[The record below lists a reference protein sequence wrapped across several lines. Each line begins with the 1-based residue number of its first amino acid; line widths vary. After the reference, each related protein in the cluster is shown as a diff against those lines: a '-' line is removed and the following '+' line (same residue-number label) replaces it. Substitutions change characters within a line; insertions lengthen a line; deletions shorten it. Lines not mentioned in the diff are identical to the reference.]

1 MPGCV
6 QPIARQE
13 IVRGN
18 GVCKVTYIRKVLF

>member
-18 GVCKVTYIRKVLF
+18 GVCAKELTPVKC